1 MFLIT
6 CHSEELKCKP
16 LKQNLQTQEIK
27 QAHLTLHCDHEC
39 WKTQSF
45 KLHFNLV
52 LTLQTNVYLS
62 KACALL

>member
-6 CHSEELKCKP
+6 CHSEEPKCKP

-27 QAHLTLHCDHEC
+27 QAHLILHWDHEC
-39 WKTQSF
+39 WRTQSF
-45 KLHFNLV
+45 KSHFNLV